1 MLGARNPGAR
11 RRLDFGQIS
20 HLYFVLVETKPWFTG
35 RQNMAK
41 HVKPTK
47 EELDKGIKDSLEE
60 LDTLEPPVIPEPDP
74 DPEPTPDTDPTP
86 GPDPKDE
93 SKPEDVS
100 PDEDQRR
107 EEELKKK
114 LTNSAREAQVLHA
127 RTKKMDEAVDEA
139 GGIPEPTD
147 EDMKGEYP
155 DWDLMDDVTKKLA
168 KDSRVNKRRFE
179 LIHKAAKEGKD
190 IEAWNTKVDEF
201 VADPKSLNDFP
212 ALEGKEEDFKVF
224 AVKPT
229 RRGLDFPDLVSAFLY
244 DVNKASPLPSKGK
257 MFETGTGGPNERIK
271 PKSDKISLAEAR
283 VLMKTD
289 YKKYKEYLISGK
301 IDTSTI

>member
-60 LDTLEPPVIPEPDP
+60 LDAPEPPITPEPDP
-74 DPEPTPDTDPTP
+74 SPHPEPTTTP
-86 GPDPKDE
+86 APAPE
-93 SKPEDVS
+93 LKPEDEPE
-100 PDEDQRR
+100 PDEDQLR
-107 EEELKKK
+107 EAELKKK
-114 LTNSAREAQVLHA
+114 LTSSAREAQVLHA

-139 GGIPEPTD
+139 GGIPDPTD

-179 LIHKAAKEGKD
+179 LIHTAAKEGKD

-201 VADPKSLNDFP
+201 AIDPKTLNDFP

-244 DVNKASPLPSKGK
+244 DVSKSPPTPNRGSMLEKGS
-257 MFETGTGGPNERIK
+257 GGPNDRIR
-271 PKSDKISLAEAR
+271 PRSDKISLAEAR